1 MENRGSPFLNS
12 CLKGTLGTLGG
23 DGDQIERL
31 WGPVSPPKEEVAAA
45 ERH

>member
-1 MENRGSPFLNS
+1 LPSLTRYLVVLSP
-12 CLKGTLGTLGG
+12 CLQGTLGG

-45 ERH
+45 ERY